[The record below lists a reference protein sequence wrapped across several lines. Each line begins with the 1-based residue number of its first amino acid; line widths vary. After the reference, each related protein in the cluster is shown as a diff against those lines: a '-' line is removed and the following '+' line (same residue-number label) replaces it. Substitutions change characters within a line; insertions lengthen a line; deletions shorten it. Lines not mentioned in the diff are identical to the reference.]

1 MDMMNLS
8 DHYQY
13 LFLGKVT
20 GTLDPAEVSELDRLL
35 DNDAEMQAAYEAFT
49 SQLPAKYVSDSFD
62 HLNRPG
68 YWKDIARS
76 YEKRRTAPL
85 WRRLSS
91 AAAVIILIVGGG
103 YLLWPSWRQEI
114 AVQVPGK
121 KANTVQLKLAGGRSI
136 DLSHTKGRI
145 NEGGTEAVN
154 KDKVL
159 SYASKD
165 PTDVSVNEVSVPIGM
180 DYQVAL
186 SDGTKI
192 WMNSATHLYFPTNF
206 HADARE
212 ISIDGEA
219 YLEVAQDA
227 KRPFTVRLPNSSVQ
241 VLGTALNVNTYH
253 SDVTNVA
260 LVSGAIQFS
269 GGQTNLILKPGE
281 QVVYSGE
288 GISKQTFDPKFV
300 LSWKKGLYYFEA
312 ADLNDISVVIQR
324 WFGVNTMID
333 SKDLLNTKVAGVLDK
348 HQPLENFLDDL
359 KAIAHIQAYFDK
371 SGVLHFK

>member
-1 MDMMNLS
+1 
-8 DHYQY
+8 
-13 LFLGKVT
+13 
-20 GTLDPAEVSELDRLL
+20 
-35 DNDAEMQAAYEAFT
+35 
-49 SQLPAKYVSDSFD
+49 
-62 HLNRPG
+62 
-68 YWKDIARS
+68 
-76 YEKRRTAPL
+76 
-85 WRRLSS
+85 
-91 AAAVIILIVGGG
+91 
-103 YLLWPSWRQEI
+103 
-114 AVQVPGK
+114 
-121 KANTVQLKLAGGRSI
+121 
-136 DLSHTKGRI
+136 
-145 NEGGTEAVN
+145 
-154 KDKVL
+154 
-159 SYASKD
+159 
-165 PTDVSVNEVSVPIGM
+165 M
-180 DYQVAL
+180 DYQVTL

-192 WMNSATHLYFPTNF
+192 WMNSATRLHFPTNF

-253 SDVTNVA
+253 PDVTNVA

-269 GGQTNLILKPGE
+269 GGQTRLMLKPGE
-281 QVVYSGE
+281 QVVYSEEG

-312 ADLNDISVVIQR
+312 ADLNDIAMVIQR

-371 SGVLHFK
+371 AGVLHFK